1 MLNPPSMRP
10 PMSLSGSGTYQILL
24 LLLPPFWFPCRVLL
38 PLFLV
43 RLFWFL
49 SRLLFPCRVLSPL
62 RLFWFLFRVLLRLV
76 WFPRRL
82 AFLLQPKNSQAV
94 LLPNW
99 FVLPPFRS
107 CSWIVIRSSGWVI
120 AIQSSGGCVLPQ
132 FLPRLLPHHHH
143 PFCSHS
149 QSLLFPFRALL
160 AFLLLLP

>member
-10 PMSLSGSGTYQILL
+10 PMSLTGSGTYQILL
-24 LLLPPFWFPCRVLL
+24 LLLPPFWF
-38 PLFLV
+38 
-43 RLFWFL
+43 L
-49 SRLLFPCRVLSPL
+49 SRLLFPCRVLL
-62 RLFWFLFRVLLRLV
+62 RLFWFPCRALFLLRLL
-76 WFPRRL
+76 WFPCRL

-120 AIQSSGGCVLPQ
+120 AIRSSGGCVLPQ
-132 FLPRLLPHHHH
+132 FLPRQHRHHHH
-143 PFCSHS
+143 LFLSHS

-160 AFLLLLP
+160 PW

>member
-1 MLNPPSMRP
+1 
-10 PMSLSGSGTYQILL
+10 MSLTGSGTYQILL

-38 PLFLV
+38 PLFLI

-76 WFPRRL
+76 WFPCRL
-82 AFLLQPKNSQAV
+82 VFLLQPKNSQAV
-94 LLPNW
+94 LL
-99 FVLPPFRS
+99 RS

-120 AIQSSGGCVLPQ
+120 AIRSSGGCVLPQ
-132 FLPRLLPHHHH
+132 FLPRQHRHHHH
-143 PFCSHS
+143 HFFSHS